1 MLESKQ
7 SKIKVKTK
15 KSKKGILKSESF
27 LKFDQFGS
35 TMSFNFQGGSS
46 TYRSPHGAC
55 ISLLVMIITLIFT
68 IERIIVL
75 IDKEDTKFTTTMQ
88 YNSLEDTEAFTSDDG
103 LMLAFGVLD
112 VE

>member
-46 TYRSPHGAC
+46 TYRSP
-55 ISLLVMIITLIFT
+55 
-68 IERIIVL
+68 
-75 IDKEDTKFTTTMQ
+75 
-88 YNSLEDTEAFTSDDG
+88 
-103 LMLAFGVLD
+103 
-112 VE
+112 